1 MTEKKP
7 AKKKPTKKATKKVTA
22 KKATAKKA
30 AAKKTTAK
38 AATKRTAKKAAG
50 AKTTAKASANESTAS
65 STTSERA
72 VNQLHDLSPMAWE
85 HPADRAA
92 LNALR
97 KIPGFE
103 AVLRK
108 IVGLFGEK
116 QIRLSLQAN
125 AVRVS
130 PKQYPWVHE
139 RLMTVCDTLDVEEV
153 PALFITQDATV
164 QAFAVGFDHPFIVIN
179 SSLIEVLNQDEVEAV
194 IAHEVGHIES
204 GHAVYRTMLY
214 ILLMLGTLRY
224 PLVSA
229 TTLPIRLALLEW
241 QRKSELSGDRA
252 ALLAVQDPRIVM
264 SALMKLAGGSR
275 GEELDL
281 DEFIAQSDDYR
292 GPDDVLAGIYKFL
305 AALGTTHPF
314 TVVRVA
320 ELRDWIETGEYDEI
334 VEGTYRTRAGEAEVP
349 YTEDFGDA
357 AGGYAGKARG
367 VVDGVGSR
375 VGSVGGKVADAWR
388 KGA

>member
-1 MTEKKP
+1 MIVEERTKGSHVNDDKP
-7 AKKKPTKKATKKVTA
+7 ADKPTKKTA
-22 KKATAKKA
+22 KKKAAKKQPAKA

-38 AATKRTAKKAAG
+38 KTAAKKTARKKTSTKTGSRTAP
-50 AKTTAKASANESTAS
+50 S
-65 STTSERA
+65 
-72 VNQLHDLSPMAWE
+72 VVQLHDLSPTAWE

-97 KIPGFE
+97 KIPGFDV
-103 AVLRK
+103 VLRK

-130 PKQYPWVHE
+130 AKQYPWIHE
-139 RLMTVCDTLDVEEV
+139 RLLTVCETLDVVDV
-153 PALFITQDATV
+153 PALYITQDATV
-164 QAFAVGFDHPFIVIN
+164 QAFAVGFDRPFIVIN
-179 SSLIEVLNQDEVEAV
+179 SSLIEVLDHDEVEAV

-214 ILLMLGTLRY
+214 ILLRLAVLRY
-224 PLVSA
+224 PLA
-229 TTLPIRLALLEW
+229 TFTTLPIRLALLEW

-252 ALLAVQDPRIVM
+252 ALLAVQDPTIVM

-281 DEFIAQSDDYR
+281 DEFIAQSDEYR
-292 GPDDVLAGIYKFL
+292 GTDDVLAGIYKFL
-305 AALGTTHPF
+305 AAIGTTHPF

-320 ELRDWIETGEYDEI
+320 ELRDWVDGGEYETI
-334 VEGTYRTRAGEAEVP
+334 VGGDYRTREDEAKASYADDV
-349 YTEDFGDA
+349 GDA
-357 AGGYAGKARG
+357 AGGYAGKARD
-367 VVDGVGSR
+367 VYDGVGSK
-375 VGSVGGKVADAWR
+375 VGTVTGKVADAWR

>member
-1 MTEKKP
+1 MTDKP
-7 AKKKPTKKATKKVTA
+7 AKKKPARKQPA
-22 KKATAKKA
+22 AKKA
-30 AAKKTTAK
+30 AAKTTSA
-38 AATKRTAKKAAG
+38 AKKA
-50 AKTTAKASANESTAS
+50 S
-65 STTSERA
+65 SKKSGPKRS
-72 VNQLHDLSPMAWE
+72 VNQLHDLSPTAWE

-97 KIPGFE
+97 KIPGFDV
-103 AVLRK
+103 VLRK

-130 PKQYPWVHE
+130 PKQYPWIHE
-139 RLMTVCDTLDVEEV
+139 RLMTVCDTLDVV
-153 PALFITQDATV
+153 DIPALYITQDATV
-164 QAFAVGFDHPFIVIN
+164 QAFAVGFDKPFIVIN
-179 SSLIEVLNQDEVEAV
+179 SSLIEILDHNETEAV

-214 ILLMLGTLRY
+214 ILLRLGTLRY
-224 PLVSA
+224 PLA
-229 TTLPIRLALLEW
+229 TFTTLPIRLALLEW

-252 ALLAVQDPRIVM
+252 ALLAVQDPRIIM

-281 DEFIAQSDDYR
+281 DEFIAQSDEYR

-334 VEGTYRTRAGEAEVP
+334 IGGTYRTRSAESEIP
-349 YTEDFGDA
+349 YHEDLGDA
-357 AGGYAGKARG
+357 AGGYAGKARD

-375 VGSVGGKVADAWR
+375 VGSVSGKVADAWR

>member
-1 MTEKKP
+1 MSDDDTPTEK
-7 AKKKPTKKATKKVTA
+7 ATKKTAAKKATKKTA
-22 KKATAKKA
+22 KKATS
-30 AAKKTTAK
+30 K
-38 AATKRTAKKAAG
+38 AATKKKATKKKATTKKRAG
-50 AKTTAKASANESTAS
+50 ARKTKANAGP
-65 STTSERA
+65 
-72 VNQLHDLSPMAWE
+72 VQLHDLSPTAWE

-97 KIPGFE
+97 KIPGFDV
-103 AVLRK
+103 VLRK

-130 PKQYPWVHE
+130 AKQYPWIHE
-139 RLMTVCDTLDVEEV
+139 RLLTVCETLDVVDV
-153 PALFITQDATV
+153 PALYITQDATV
-164 QAFAVGFDHPFIVIN
+164 QAFAVGFDRPFVVIN
-179 SSLIEVLNQDEVEAV
+179 SSLIEVLDHDEVEAV

-214 ILLMLGTLRY
+214 ILLRLAVLRY
-224 PLVSA
+224 PLA
-229 TTLPIRLALLEW
+229 TFTTLPIRLALLEW

-252 ALLAVQDPRIVM
+252 ALLAVQDPTIVM

-281 DEFIAQSDDYR
+281 DEFIAQSDEYR

-305 AALGTTHPF
+305 AAIGTTHPF

-320 ELRDWIETGEYDEI
+320 ELRDWVDSGEYDAI
-334 VEGTYRTRAGEAEVP
+334 VGGSYRTRAAEADAS
-349 YTEDFGDA
+349 YAEDLGDA
-357 AGGYAGKARG
+357 AGGYAGKARDMY
-367 VVDGVGSR
+367 DGVGSR
-375 VGSVGGKVADAWR
+375 VGTVTGKVADAWR